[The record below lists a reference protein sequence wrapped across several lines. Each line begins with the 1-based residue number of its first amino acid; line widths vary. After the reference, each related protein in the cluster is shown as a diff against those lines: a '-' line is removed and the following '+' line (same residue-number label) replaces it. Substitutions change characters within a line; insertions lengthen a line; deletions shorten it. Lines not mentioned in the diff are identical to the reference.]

1 MPGTPHTLQERGM
14 NILLL
19 CALLLSGCAATTLT
33 LPPLDAQPV
42 QAQFG
47 LRFNSAGMSLPLQG
61 AVHMAENAGSLGV
74 IFPHGRTLGVC
85 RYQGGGMECTLA
97 GEKKSG
103 TRFMLRQIGLAVY
116 RILPALTRESPR
128 NAHQDIIGTDWAV
141 RWKQTDAGRS
151 AEYRDL
157 SNHVTIDMH
166 FTEISWP

>member
-1 MPGTPHTLQERGM
+1 M

-19 CALLLSGCAATTLT
+19 CALLLSGCAATTLS

-47 LRFNSAGMSLPLQG
+47 LRFSHAGMSLPLQG
-61 AVHMAENAGSLGV
+61 AVQMAENEGTLGV

-85 RYQGGGMECTLA
+85 RYRGGGMECTPT
-97 GEKKSG
+97 EKGRSR

-116 RILPALTRESPR
+116 RILPALTRDS
-128 NAHQDIIGTDWAV
+128 AQDIDQDIAETDWTV
-141 RWKQTDAGRS
+141 RWKKADTGRRS

-157 SNHVTIDMH
+157 SSQVTIDMH
-166 FTEISWP
+166 FTESTRP